1 MSVVEQGKDYI
12 RKWTEQERL
21 EWIKAYQGIVVETPN
36 SWVPEYA
43 IDSKKN
49 CCDNCDYFQQFDE
62 GYADGFCMKN
72 ISNEL
77 GGEFIINSDTFY
89 CSYHKL
95 RINNE

>member
-1 MSVVEQGKDYI
+1 MSEIEQGKDYI

-43 IDSKKN
+43 IDYKKK
-49 CCDNCDYFQQFDE
+49 CCDNCDYKLIYDN
-62 GYADGFCMKN
+62 GN
-72 ISNEL
+72 ITMCIQYVSNSL
-77 GGEFIINSDTFY
+77 NSDIVNSDTFY

-95 RINNE
+95 RLNNE